1 MKKSKAGRK
10 KSKAGTKAG
19 EKVDFWNFL
28 AIQEILEFFCSI
40 LLSTLPQVY
49 IAGDQKKAF
58 VGVVGFKGV
67 GFCEV
72 FRVQGGRFRGLRV
85 WGFEFKGCKV

>member
-28 AIQEILEFFCSI
+28 AGSKKSWSFFAEFSLSALRGSLIF
-40 LLSTLPQVY
+40 LLDTAVVLRQFPRTPERPT
-49 IAGDQKKAF
+49 IRAGAPT
-58 VGVVGFKGV
+58 
-67 GFCEV
+67 
-72 FRVQGGRFRGLRV
+72 
-85 WGFEFKGCKV
+85 